1 MVVIWRPYRFLGA
14 LFAKIKSWKNCRGVA
29 FPVLTGLTR
38 VDIHKKPISHHFL
51 RAAKSGVKTESK
63 RKKQPAYVS

>member
-1 MVVIWRPYRFLGA
+1 MVVIWRPYRFLGV
-14 LFAKIKSWKNCRGVA
+14 LFDKIKSWKNFRGVA
-29 FPVLTGLTR
+29 FLVLTGLTR

-51 RAAKSGVKTESK
+51 RVAKSGGKTESK